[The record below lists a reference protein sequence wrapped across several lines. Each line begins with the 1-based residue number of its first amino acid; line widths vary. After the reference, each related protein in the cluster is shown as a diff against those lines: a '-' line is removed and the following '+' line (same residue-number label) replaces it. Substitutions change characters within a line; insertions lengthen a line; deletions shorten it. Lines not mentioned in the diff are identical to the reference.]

1 MMQQRF
7 NPVRR
12 RAQRGIALLEA
23 LIAVLIL
30 AIGLVGTLGLQ
41 LHSQKA
47 LADAG
52 MRSEATIAASELIGL
67 MNTDLDNLGDY
78 TLAAGGQPNA
88 RLAVWHAAL
97 LEQLPGASASIAVA
111 PEADTERTAVTITIE
126 WQRSE
131 NDGANKHSIV
141 TYLSRSA

>member
-7 NPVRR
+7 SPVRR
-12 RAQRGIALLEA
+12 RAQRGIALVEA
-23 LIAVLIL
+23 LIAVVIL
-30 AIGLVGTLGLQ
+30 AIGLIGTLGLQ

-67 MNTDLDNLGDY
+67 MNTDLDHLGDY
-78 TLAAGGQPNA
+78 ALVAGGQPNA
-88 RLAVWHAAL
+88 RIAVWHAAL
-97 LEQLPGASASIAVA
+97 VNHLPGATASIAVA
-111 PEADTERTAVTITIE
+111 PETGTERTAVTIVIE
-126 WQRSE
+126 WKRSE
-131 NDGANKHSIV
+131 TDEANKHSIV